1 MFSITENAA
10 KQIHVAAKES
20 NIETLVL
27 RIAAKINQ
35 DGSIEY
41 GMGFD
46 EIKDGDTKIPYGD
59 IDIVIDLAS
68 KDALDDASMDYV
80 ELEPGQFDFIF
91 MNPIDPTY
99 VPPKKDKKS
108 K

>member
-10 KQIHVAAKES
+10 KQIHAAAKES

-27 RIAAKINQ
+27 RVAAKINQ

-46 EIKDGDTKIPYGD
+46 EVKEGDTRTTYED
-59 IDIVIDLAS
+59 IEIVIDLAS
-68 KDALDDASMDYV
+68 KDILDDASMDYV
-80 ELEPGQFDFIF
+80 ELEPGQSNFIF
-91 MNPIDPTY
+91 MNPMDPNY
-99 VPPKKDKKS
+99 IPPKKEKK
-108 K
+108 KK